1 MGQFFLTEVA
11 RQPQLPDSLAEGEKV
26 RITFHPLD
34 LRPSFALIYTLSV

>member
-1 MGQFFLTEVA
+1 MGQFLLTEVA
-11 RQPQLPDSLAEGEKV
+11 RQPQLSDSLAEGEKV